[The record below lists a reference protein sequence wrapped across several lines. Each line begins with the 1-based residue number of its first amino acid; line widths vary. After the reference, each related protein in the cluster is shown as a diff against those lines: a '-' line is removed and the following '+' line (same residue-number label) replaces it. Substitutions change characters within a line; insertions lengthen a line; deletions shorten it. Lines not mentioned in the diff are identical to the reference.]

1 MKKSIAILLCAILL
15 VSLFS
20 ACSAKPA
27 EVEQPEAATT
37 PAAESQP
44 QQEQAEEPRRSK
56 HRENGDYL
64 LEWFHRY

>member
-27 EVEQPEAATT
+27 EAEQPEVATT
-37 PAAESQP
+37 PAAESQSQP
-44 QQEQAEEPRRSK
+44 QQEQTEEPAAA
-56 HRENGDYL
+56 L
-64 LEWFHRY
+64 MAMC